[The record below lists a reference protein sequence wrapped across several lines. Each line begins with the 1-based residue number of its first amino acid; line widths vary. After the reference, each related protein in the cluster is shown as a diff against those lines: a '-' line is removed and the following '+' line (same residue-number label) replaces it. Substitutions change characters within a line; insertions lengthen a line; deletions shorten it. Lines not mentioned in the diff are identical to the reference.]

1 MSINHRFD
9 TSPWEGTRYTFIIL
23 KQFFVKNLDQQVW
36 DLLRDDQFVQW
47 VHSPDEESTAHWE
60 KWMEQHPGRP
70 ALLKQARELALE
82 LAGTENP
89 GEAVQLAEAI
99 WKGVQ
104 EKLTDQPAD
113 VEEAIPLNS
122 RRPVRK
128 FWYWAAACLLGLA
141 VGVAA
146 IRYALPEKRN
156 QTIPVIQQVATLL
169 VKKDLQ
175 RTNQTNHDQEV
186 WLVDGSRVI
195 LQPGARIRHAAFL
208 QKDKREVYLE
218 GNAFFEV
225 APDAARPFNVYTKDL
240 VVRVLGTSFNVTTNK
255 ENGDVT
261 VLVRSGKVAVSKKTN
276 PAYEPLILETN
287 QGGLYKM
294 GTHDLVQTSTDNIAL
309 PRPEPVPAATPLN
322 FEEAPVVEIFQ
333 TLEKA
338 YGIPLHYDKKTF
350 SSCIVTTSLA
360 DETFEEKLKI
370 ICEAIGAAYT
380 ISDNGVVI
388 DGKPCKE

>member
-1 MSINHRFD
+1 
-9 TSPWEGTRYTFIIL
+9 
-23 KQFFVKNLDQQVW
+23 
-36 DLLRDDQFVQW
+36 
-47 VHSPDEESTAHWE
+47 
-60 KWMEQHPGRP
+60 MEQHPGRP

-89 GEAVQLAEAI
+89 GEALQLAEAI

-104 EKLTDQPAD
+104 EKLAEQPAD
-113 VEEAIPLNS
+113 AEEAIPLYS

-146 IRYALPEKRN
+146 IKYSLPEKRTP
-156 QTIPVIQQVATLL
+156 TIPVIQQVATLM
-169 VKKDLQ
+169 VKEDLQ
-175 RTNQTNHDQEV
+175 RTNQTNHAQEV

-195 LQPGARIRHAAFL
+195 LQPGARIRHAAFFK
-208 QKDKREVYLE
+208 KDKREIYLE

-240 VVRVLGTSFNVTTNK
+240 VVQVLGTSFNVTTNK
-255 ENGDVT
+255 ENGDVA

-276 PAYEPLILETN
+276 PSHEPLILETN
-287 QGGLYKM
+287 QGGLYKV
-294 GTHDLVQTSTDNIAL
+294 GTHDLVQTSTDNIAM
-309 PRPEPVPAATPLN
+309 PRLEPIPAATPLN
-322 FEEAPVVEIFQ
+322 FEEAPLVEIFQ

-370 ICEAIGAAYT
+370 ICEAIGATYT
-380 ISDNGVVI
+380 ISDNGVQI

>member
-1 MSINHRFD
+1 MD
-9 TSPWEGTRYTFIIL
+9 
-23 KQFFVKNLDQQVW
+23 
-36 DLLRDDQFVQW
+36 
-47 VHSPDEESTAHWE
+47 STAHWE
-60 KWMEQHPGRP
+60 KWVEQHPGRP
-70 ALLKQARELALE
+70 ALLKRARELALE
-82 LAGTENP
+82 LAGTEKP
-89 GEAVQLAEAI
+89 GEALQLAEAI

-104 EKLTDQPAD
+104 EKLAEQPAD
-113 VEEAIPLNS
+113 AEEAIPLYT
-122 RRPVRK
+122 RHPVRK

-146 IRYALPEKRN
+146 IRYTLPEK
-156 QTIPVIQQVATLL
+156 QITTMPVIQQVATLL
-169 VKKDLQ
+169 VKEDLQ
-175 RTNQTNHDQEV
+175 RTNQTDHNQEV

-195 LQPGARIRHAAFL
+195 LQPGASIRYAVFL
-208 QKDKREVYLE
+208 KKDKREIYLE

-255 ENGDVT
+255 ENGDVV

-276 PAYEPLILETN
+276 PSHEPLILETN
-287 QGGLYKM
+287 QGGLYKVE
-294 GTHDLVQTSTDNIAL
+294 TQDLVQTSTDNIAM
-309 PRPEPVPAATPLN
+309 PRLEPIPAATPLN

-338 YGIPLHYDKKTF
+338 YGIPMHYDKKTF

-370 ICEAIGAAYT
+370 ICEAIGATYT
-380 ISDNGVVI
+380 LSENGVLI

>member
-1 MSINHRFD
+1 M
-9 TSPWEGTRYTFIIL
+9 
-23 KQFFVKNLDQQVW
+23 
-36 DLLRDDQFVQW
+36 
-47 VHSPDEESTAHWE
+47 EE
-60 KWMEQHPGRP
+60 HPGRP
-70 ALLKQARELALE
+70 ALLEQARELALD
-82 LAGTENP
+82 LAGTERP
-89 GEAVQLAEAI
+89 AEALQMVEKI
-99 WKGVQ
+99 WAGVQ
-104 EKLTDQPAD
+104 EKLSEEPAA
-113 VEEAIPLNS
+113 VEEAIPLYA
-122 RRPVRK
+122 RRSVRK

-141 VGVAA
+141 VGIAA
-146 IRYALPEKRN
+146 IRYALPQKRS
-156 QTIPVIQQVATLL
+156 TTLPAIQQVATLL
-169 VKKDLQ
+169 VEKDLQ

-240 VVRVLGTSFNVTTNK
+240 VVRVLGTSFHVTTNK

-276 PAYEPLILETN
+276 PSREQLILETN
-287 QGGLYKM
+287 QEGLYKIE
-294 GTHDLVQTSTDNIAL
+294 THNLVHASIDNTTL
-309 PRPEPVPAATPLN
+309 PELQPVPAATPLS

-338 YGIPLHYDKKTF
+338 YGIPLHYDTKTF

-370 ICEAIGAAYT
+370 ICEAIGASYKIA
-380 ISDNGVVI
+380 DNGVLI
-388 DGKPCKE
+388 DGRPCKE